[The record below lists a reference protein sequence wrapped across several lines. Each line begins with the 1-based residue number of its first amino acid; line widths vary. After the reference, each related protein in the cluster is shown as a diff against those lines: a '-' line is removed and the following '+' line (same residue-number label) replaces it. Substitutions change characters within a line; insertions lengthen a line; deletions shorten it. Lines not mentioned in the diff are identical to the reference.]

1 MVRDLTLAYQDFMKD
16 LLASCGEN
24 PNIASIPV
32 AFEDPVYGS
41 KTINFTDFVA
51 PGVVM
56 S

>member
-1 MVRDLTLAYQDFMKD
+1 MVRDLTLAYQEFMKA

-24 PNIASIPV
+24 PNIANIPV
-32 AFEDPVYGS
+32 AFETPIYGS
-41 KTINFTDFVA
+41 KSINFTDFVA